1 MAQTLMQIDFL
12 IDDNIKEIAIQK
24 LQKMG
29 LNISDFFKI
38 TLNNFANENQQ
49 NFNELTIKTI
59 QNSQQNIDVFSE
71 KNADDL
77 FNQLEI

>member
-49 NFNELTIKTI
+49 NFNELTVKTI
-59 QNSQQNIDVFSE
+59 QNSQQNIDVFSA

>member
-59 QNSQQNIDVFSE
+59 QNRHFVHFLHICRFY
-71 KNADDL
+71 
-77 FNQLEI
+77 

>member
-59 QNSQQNIDVFSE
+59 QNSQQNIDVFSA

-77 FNQLEI
+77 FIQLEI

>member
-49 NFNELTIKTI
+49 NFNELTMKTI
-59 QNSQQNIDVFSE
+59 QNSQQNIDVFSA

>member
-59 QNSQQNIDVFSE
+59 QNSQQNIDVFSA
-71 KNADDL
+71 KNANDL

>member
-1 MAQTLMQIDFL
+1 
-12 IDDNIKEIAIQK
+12 
-24 LQKMG
+24 MG

-59 QNSQQNIDVFSE
+59 QNSQQNIDVFSA

>member
-59 QNSQQNIDVFSE
+59 QNSQQNIDVFSA

>member
-59 QNSQQNIDVFSE
+59 QNSQQNIDVFST

>member
-59 QNSQQNIDVFSE
+59 QNSQHNIDVFSA

>member
-12 IDDNIKEIAIQK
+12 IDDKIKEIAIQK
-24 LQKMG
+24 LQKIG

-59 QNSQQNIDVFSE
+59 QNSQQNIDVFSA

>member
-12 IDDNIKEIAIQK
+12 IDDKIKEIAIQK

-59 QNSQQNIDVFSE
+59 QNSQQNIDVFSA

>member
-38 TLNNFANENQQ
+38 TLNNF
-49 NFNELTIKTI
+49 
-59 QNSQQNIDVFSE
+59 
-71 KNADDL
+71 
-77 FNQLEI
+77 

>member
-24 LQKMG
+24 LQKIG

-59 QNSQQNIDVFSE
+59 QNSQQNIDVFSA

>member
-1 MAQTLMQIDFL
+1 MAKTLMQIDFL

-59 QNSQQNIDVFSE
+59 QNSQQNIDVFSA